1 MKENKDA
8 IVSHDIS
15 EGKMKLNSKPKLI
28 LILLFVA
35 LVTLSTFEYVL
46 YVGIAKG
53 PSMSPTMSTTT
64 WIFGNRLATNYQ
76 IGDVVAA
83 RPHSWDN
90 TQVVKRIWGLP
101 GDKIIVDG
109 MKVFVND
116 KQVSPSNIPISFKG
130 FPYQNYTL
138 GKDEYFLVG
147 DNFLYSYDSRARGPV
162 KANEIM
168 AKVMFWITP

>member
-1 MKENKDA
+1 MKENKGA
-8 IVSHDIS
+8 HVFPNIR
-15 EGKMKLNSKPKLI
+15 EGKMKLASKHKLF

-35 LVTLSTFEYVL
+35 LVTLSAFEYVL

-64 WIFGNRLATNYQ
+64 WIFGNRLDTNYQ

-83 RPHSWDN
+83 RSRAWDN

-116 KQVSPSNIPISFKG
+116 KQVSPSNIPISFTG

-138 GKDEYFLVG
+138 GKDE
-147 DNFLYSYDSRARGPV
+147 
-162 KANEIM
+162 
-168 AKVMFWITP
+168 

>member
-1 MKENKDA
+1 
-8 IVSHDIS
+8 
-15 EGKMKLNSKPKLI
+15 MKLNSKHKLV

-53 PSMSPTMSTTT
+53 PSMSSTMSTTT
-64 WIFGNRLATNYQ
+64 WIFGNRLDTNYQ
-76 IGDVVAA
+76 RGDVVAA
-83 RPHSWDN
+83 RPQAWDN

-116 KQVSPSNIPISFKG
+116 KQVSPSNIPLSFKG

-138 GKDEYFLVG
+138 GEDEYFLVG

-162 KANEIM
+162 KADEIM
-168 AKVMFWITP
+168 SKIMFWINL